1 MVSLAGAFNQLD
13 KYASSPD
20 KRTRHF
26 FPYNDQ
32 TIASMINLTSENI
45 FIWELVDHGASW
57 LFRLLHLARL
67 VQKQ

>member
-20 KRTRHF
+20 NRTRHF

-45 FIWELVDHGASW
+45 FIWELVDHGAS
-57 LFRLLHLARL
+57 
-67 VQKQ
+67 